1 MRDYIRIQIV
11 FKVLM
16 FMFKRIEAFWGI
28 LRRWNAQFWINLLKD
43 MVYLGEFD
51 DTDNIHR

>member
-1 MRDYIRIQIV
+1 
-11 FKVLM
+11 M
-16 FMFKRIEAFWGI
+16 FMFKHMEAFWGI
-28 LRRWNAQFWINLLKD
+28 LRRWNAQFWMSLFKD